1 MAGDKQLSCLAK
13 RDLLNE
19 QSAAADVLLSW
30 ARHFAEREMLPDAVD
45 FYEKAGAK
53 DQLQELLKVA
63 MEDGDVFLFK
73 RINRCL
79 GREPEQREWLRLA
92 GHAQQLGKDA
102 YAAQALRQAGVEEAA
117 GELPS
122 GR

>member
-1 MAGDKQLSCLAK
+1 MTGDKQLSCLAK

-19 QSAAADVLLSW
+19 QSAATDVLLFW
-30 ARHFAEREMLPDAVD
+30 AQHFVERELLSDAVD

-63 MEDGDVFLFK
+63 VEEGDIFLFK

-79 GREPEQREWLRLA
+79 GREPEQQEWLQLA
-92 GHAQQLGKDA
+92 GHAQRLGKDA
-102 YAAQALRQAGVEEAA
+102 SAVQALRQAGVEEAA
-117 GELPS
+117 GALPAGS
-122 GR
+122 